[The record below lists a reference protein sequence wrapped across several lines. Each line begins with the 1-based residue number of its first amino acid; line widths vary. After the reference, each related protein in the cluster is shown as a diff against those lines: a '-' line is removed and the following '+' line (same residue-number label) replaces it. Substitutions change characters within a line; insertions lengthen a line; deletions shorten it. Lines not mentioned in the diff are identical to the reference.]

1 MITIRKARLRDVD
14 EVTELL
20 VEMYKHHEKRDY
32 FFRPRK
38 GARRA
43 WKKYVEHSI
52 RSRKCRVFVADTGEK
67 LAGFV
72 ICEIERIEDPYLFRK
87 RGSVYDIFVHPDFR
101 RQGIAT
107 MMVKEAL
114 KWFKHERL
122 RRVELIVLK
131 NNEYGEGFWRALG
144 FRDFL
149 ERLVMRI

>member
-114 KWFKHERL
+114 KWFRHERL